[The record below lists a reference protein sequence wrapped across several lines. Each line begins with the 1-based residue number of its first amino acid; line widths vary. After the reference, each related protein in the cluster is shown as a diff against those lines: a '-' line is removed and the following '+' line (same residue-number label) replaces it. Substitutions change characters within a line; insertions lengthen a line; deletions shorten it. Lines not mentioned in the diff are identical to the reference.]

1 MDNSF
6 VLFLLNHYLAT
17 APRYVQILLKPQ
29 ADALVAALGCRA
41 VNAELAKGGGD
52 GDEAKAD

>member
-1 MDNSF
+1 MDNGF
-6 VLFLLNHYLAT
+6 ILFLLNHYLAT

-52 GDEAKAD
+52 GEAEV